1 MHDVD
6 KGHQTMPKK
15 RRYGNIKDSKQQGLR
30 PAPTISAI

>member
-6 KGHQTMPKK
+6 KGHQTMPKE
-15 RRYGNIKDSKQQGLR
+15 RRYGNIKDSKQGLR